1 MRIFVDLSIPVD
13 PGIAENAAIA
23 KDQGVASHLGVI
35 GKMGTFEDIR
45 HSASGLIPLS
55 RAICNGS
62 FIG

>member
-45 HSASGLIPLS
+45 HSASACLPLS
-55 RAICNGS
+55 RAIRHGS
-62 FIG
+62 YIS